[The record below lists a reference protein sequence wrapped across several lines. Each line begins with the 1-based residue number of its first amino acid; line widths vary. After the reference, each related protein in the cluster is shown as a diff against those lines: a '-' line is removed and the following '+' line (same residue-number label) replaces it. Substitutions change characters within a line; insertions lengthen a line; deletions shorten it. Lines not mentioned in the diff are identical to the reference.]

1 MDRRQIMK
9 IYRIATIPGD
19 GIGKEV
25 VPAGQQVLEAL
36 STAYSTFRFEF
47 ENFDWGGDYFRE
59 HGVMMPDN
67 GLDALRNKDAIL
79 FGSAGDPDI
88 PDHITLWGLR
98 LKICQGFDQYANVRP
113 TRILPGIDAPLKRC
127 KAADLDWVIVRENSE
142 GEYSGVGGRVHQGH
156 PIEAATDVSMMTRA
170 GVERIMRYA
179 FRLAESRPRKLLTV
193 ITKSNAQRHAM
204 VMWDETAN
212 EIAREFPNVTWD
224 KELVDAATARMVN
237 RPASLD
243 TLVAT
248 NLHAD
253 ILSDL
258 AAALAG
264 SLGIAPTG
272 NIDPERRYPSMFEP
286 IHGSAFDIMGQG
298 LANPVGTF
306 WSAVMLIEHLGET
319 EAAQR
324 LMQAIETVTANPA
337 LHTCDLG
344 GRASTAEVTQA
355 VCDHLAT

>member
-1 MDRRQIMK
+1 MK
-9 IYRIATIPGD
+9 TYRIATIPGD

-25 VPAGQQVLEAL
+25 IPAGQQVLQALAGAEAGFDF
-36 STAYSTFRFEF
+36 AFEA
-47 ENFDWGGDYFRE
+47 FDWGGDHYRR
-59 HGVMMPDN
+59 HGVMMPDD
-67 GLDALRNKDAIL
+67 GLQALRDKDAIL

-127 KAADLDWVIVRENSE
+127 GPKDLDWVIVRENSE
-142 GEYSGVGGRVHQGH
+142 GEYAGVGGRAHQGH
-156 PIEAATDVSMMTRA
+156 PIEVATDVSVMTRV
-170 GVERIMRYA
+170 GVERIIRYA
-179 FRLAESRPRKLLTV
+179 FELARSRPRKLLTV
-193 ITKSNAQRHAM
+193 VTKSNAQRHAM
-204 VMWDETAN
+204 VMWDQVAAEVA
-212 EIAREFPNVTWD
+212 ADFPDVRWD
-224 KELVDAATARMVN
+224 KELVDAMTARMVN
-237 RPASLD
+237 RPASID
-243 TLVAT
+243 TVVAT

-272 NIDPERRYPSMFEP
+272 NIDPQRRYPSMFEP

-306 WSAVMLIEHLGET
+306 WSCVMLLQHLGE
-319 EAAQR
+319 AAAAAR
-324 LMQAIETVTANPA
+324 LMAAIEGVTANPA
-337 LHTCDLG
+337 LHTRDLG
-344 GRASTAEVTQA
+344 GQATTAQVTEA
-355 VCDHLAT
+355 VCRALAQATHGP